1 VILLRPDAV
10 LLEDT
15 KDTFH
20 VLVDPSAGKR
30 TELQYCGIYTKVRTR
45 YIMEVQPDEWH
56 ALPRPLRRVWR
67 TGVGASASEV
77 HARCSLREKL
87 GSEPSLAEIVEWLR
101 NHRNGYE
108 ALEKQVIPN
117 GFNSGV
123 EKFRFEAIICVGYDV
138 KLAKLIRDGTYRH
151 ANCLRHAN

>member
-1 VILLRPDAV
+1 MSLTQCRRD
-10 LLEDT
+10 
-15 KDTFH
+15 
-20 VLVDPSAGKR
+20 
-30 TELQYCGIYTKVRTR
+30 
-45 YIMEVQPDEWH
+45 W
-56 ALPRPLRRVWR
+56 LRRVWR

-123 EKFRFEAIICVGYDV
+123 EVCFLSLCRVPIVGLTAGPCTEISFRSDHMCG
-138 KLAKLIRDGTYRH
+138 L
-151 ANCLRHAN
+151 